1 MSETSSEK
9 PADSQDAGRSEDRKV
24 PIAAVAKERAEKRA
38 AREEATELRGEL
50 EKAKSVGNID
60 PEFLQQLTD
69 SIAAEAKKALEERLA
84 PIEKEREKY
93 KVAATL
99 GLNEQQADVVM
110 SIRSANPNL
119 TDQQALLL
127 ARVENREMFPAHSQ
141 PTMSRPA
148 FGGVPVGGNSE
159 ARSMGQADD
168 FVGQMKAAEAKGD
181 RMAAQHFAQQEC
193 LSRFRKAF
201 LNLRPQL

>member
-9 PADSQDAGRSEDRKV
+9 PTDSQDAGRSEDKKV

-50 EKAKSVGNID
+50 EKAKSVGGID
-60 PEFLQQLTD
+60 PVFLQELTD
-69 SIAAEAKKALEERLA
+69 SIASEAKKALEARLA

-93 KVAATL
+93 KVATTL
-99 GLNEQQADVVM
+99 GLNEQQAEVVM
-110 SIRSANPNL
+110 TIRTANPNL
-119 TDQQALLL
+119 SDQQALLL
-127 ARVENREMFPAHSQ
+127 ARMENREMFPASSQ
-141 PTMSRPA
+141 QAMARPG

-168 FVGQMKAAEAKGD
+168 YLGQMKAAEAKGD
-181 RMAAQHFAQQEC
+181 RAAAQHFATQEC
-193 LSRFRKAF
+193 LNRFRRAF

>member
-9 PADSQDAGRSEDRKV
+9 LADQDRSEDKKV

-50 EKAKSVGNID
+50 EKAKSVSNID

-69 SIAAEAKKALEERLA
+69 SIASEAKRALEERLG

-99 GLNEQQADVVM
+99 GLNEQQADIVM
-110 SIRSANPNL
+110 GIRSANPNL
-119 TDQQALLL
+119 SDQQALLL
-127 ARVENREMFPAHSQ
+127 ARSENREMFPVYSQ
-141 PTMSRPA
+141 PAMSRPA

-159 ARSMGQADD
+159 ARSMVQADD
-168 FVGQMKAAEAKGD
+168 FLGQMKAAEAKGD
-181 RMAAQHFAQQEC
+181 RTAAQHFAKEEC

-201 LNLRPQL
+201 LGNTPRH